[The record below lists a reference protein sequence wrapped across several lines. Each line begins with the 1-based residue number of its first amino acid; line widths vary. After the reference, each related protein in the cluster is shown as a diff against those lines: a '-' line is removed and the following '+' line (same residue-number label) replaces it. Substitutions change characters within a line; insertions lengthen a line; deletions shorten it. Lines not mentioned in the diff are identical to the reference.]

1 VARRSHGSAGGC
13 QALRLPR
20 YIARR
25 TTMLGSVQDL
35 QAGPMQLSCGML
47 TLSLLRHAKSS
58 WADARLTD
66 VERPLNDRGE
76 KAAPR
81 MGAFMARNGLAPQLI
96 LCSSAVRARQTLDLV
111 LPFLKG
117 KPEVAYEEA
126 LYLASP
132 ATMLK
137 RLHKVSAKVHHTMIV
152 GHDPGLHMLALQL
165 AGTGTE
171 TEMTALTQKFP
182 TAGLAVIEF
191 EVRTWSRVKPDGGRL
206 ALFTAPKRLLTA
218 A

>member
-1 VARRSHGSAGGC
+1 M
-13 QALRLPR
+13 
-20 YIARR
+20 I
-25 TTMLGSVQDL
+25 
-35 QAGPMQLSCGML
+35 

-58 WADARLTD
+58 WADARLKD
-66 VERPLNDRGE
+66 LDRPLSDRGE

-81 MGAFMARNGLAPQLI
+81 MGAYMAKLRIAPDLI
-96 LCSSAVRARQTLDLV
+96 LCSPAERARQTLDLV

-117 KPEVAYEEA
+117 KPEVLYEEA

-137 RLHKVSAKVHHTMIV
+137 RLHKLPARVRHAMIV
-152 GHDPGLHMLALQL
+152 GHDPGMHTLALEL
-165 AGTGTE
+165 AGTGAE
-171 TEMTALTQKFP
+171 AEMQALAEKFP

-191 EVRTWSRVKPDGGRL
+191 GVPNWPKVKPGGGRL
-206 ALFTAPKRLLTA
+206 AFFIAPKRLLSA

>member
-1 VARRSHGSAGGC
+1 
-13 QALRLPR
+13 
-20 YIARR
+20 
-25 TTMLGSVQDL
+25 
-35 QAGPMQLSCGML
+35 ML

-58 WADARLTD
+58 WADARLRD
-66 VERPLNDRGE
+66 AERPLSERGE

-81 MGAFMARNGLAPQLI
+81 MGAYMARLRIAPDLV
-96 LCSSAVRARQTLDLV
+96 LCSPAVRARQTLDLV

-117 KPEVAYEEA
+117 KPEVLYEEA

-137 RLHKVSAKVHHTMIV
+137 RLHKLPARVRHTMIV
-152 GHDPGLHMLALQL
+152 GHDPGMHTLALEL

-171 TEMTALTQKFP
+171 AEMQALAEKFP

-191 EVRTWSRVKPDGGRL
+191 EVRSWSKVRPGDGRL
-206 ALFTAPKRLLTA
+206 ALFAAPKRLLSA